1 MELITQR
8 SRSTANSQYGYP
20 DRFPAKCFNL
30 KTSQQGY
37 RQEGYTWS
45 SVDGAVV
52 FKLMRTKTQLELL
65 RQLRQR
71 KGLAKGFTLV
81 ELLIVVAI
89 VGILSAVVLPRYI
102 GARSSANAGA
112 LIGQAVGQAKEC
124 ATFIAS
130 GGVGSNP
137 NTSNCNTSAGS
148 YTVSWSPAVSGL
160 NCLTTSSGTSTST
173 RASIA
178 IDSSGVMTCT
188 FS

>member
-1 MELITQR
+1 
-8 SRSTANSQYGYP
+8 
-20 DRFPAKCFNL
+20 
-30 KTSQQGY
+30 
-37 RQEGYTWS
+37 
-45 SVDGAVV
+45 
-52 FKLMRTKTQLELL
+52 MRTKTQLELL

-160 NCLTTSSGTSTST
+160 NCLTTSSGTSSATQ
-173 RASIA
+173 AA
-178 IDSSGVMTCT
+178 ITIDASGVMSCA